1 MKPVAQALLL
11 ASFLFSCND
20 SNSDTQAVEND
31 TTQSNTGKPSLSA
44 ALDKL
49 RLTLQAGQ
57 KEDIVDLISFPLT
70 ESQMDLY
77 VDDSLFQQDF
87 VAAGN
92 KLTRDLFLKHYDKI
106 AKFTYLDEIG
116 NVFSHLSIDSLAHN
130 SEIKK
135 EYKDKEEPCTK
146 YYSLAVDNNLV
157 TLKFGTNPNQEFIS
171 KEGDTDAIAGC
182 EYAVFWTFR
191 YEDGKLRFVKQAAA
205 G

>member
-1 MKPVAQALLL
+1 VPVATLRQVFHRILDLNGAGCLSGLFVCILAALLNKNIDETC
-11 ASFLFSCND
+11 SPGPSSSRFFISCND
-20 SNSDTQAVEND
+20 SNSDIQAVEND

-135 EYKDKEEPCTK
+135 EYKDKEEP
-146 YYSLAVDNNLV
+146 
-157 TLKFGTNPNQEFIS
+157 
-171 KEGDTDAIAGC
+171 
-182 EYAVFWTFR
+182 
-191 YEDGKLRFVKQAAA
+191 
-205 G
+205 